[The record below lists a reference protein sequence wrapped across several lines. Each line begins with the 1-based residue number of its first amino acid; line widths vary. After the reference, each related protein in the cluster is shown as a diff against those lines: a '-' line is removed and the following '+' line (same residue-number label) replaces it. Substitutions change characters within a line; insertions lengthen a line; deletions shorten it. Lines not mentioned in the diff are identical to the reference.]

1 MLVRSPG
8 WAAFVPDEVIVVPL
22 YSRDVGNGTPLVL
35 LHAFPLSS
43 AMWLAQREALAERF
57 RVVTPDLRGF
67 GGSPLGTAEPSVDV
81 MADDVA
87 ALLDAK
93 GIDRAVVGGL
103 SMGGY
108 VTLAFCRRHPDRVL
122 GVVLADTKA
131 TPDTETARADRLRIA
146 ERLEAD
152 KTVDVLLEELLPRL
166 VGPTTMRQRA
176 LIYGRV
182 RGLVQSAPPSAA
194 AWAQRAMAARPDALE
209 SLAGLHAP
217 ALVVHG
223 AEDEITTEDDARA
236 MVEALPNAEL
246 TLVPRSG
253 HLPPVEQPQLFNEA
267 VGEFVAAL
275 GRTIR

>member
-1 MLVRSPG
+1 MAVQ
-8 WAAFVPDEVIVVPL
+8 L
-22 YSRDVGNGTPLVL
+22 YCRDVGDGTPLVL

-43 AMWLAQREALAERF
+43 AMWLAQREALSARF

-67 GGSPLGTAEPSVDV
+67 GGSPLGTADPSVDV

-108 VTLAFCRRHPDRVL
+108 VTLAFCRRHADRVL

-131 TPDTETARADRLRIA
+131 TADTDTARATRLRIA
-146 ERLEAD
+146 ERLESD
-152 KTVDVLLEELLPRL
+152 QTVDVLLEELLPRL

-209 SLAGLHAP
+209 MLAGLQAP
-217 ALVVHG
+217 ALVIHG
-223 AEDEITTEDDARA
+223 AEDAVATAEDARA
-236 MVEALPNAEL
+236 MAEALPNAEL
-246 TLVPRSG
+246 VLVPRSG
-253 HLPPVEQPQLFNEA
+253 HLTAVEQPQPFNEA
-267 VGEFVAAL
+267 VAAFAAAL
-275 GRTIR
+275 GRTTR